1 MKLGCGTV
9 CFRHQS
15 LDEALIRIA
24 HAGYEY
30 VEPQATAPFC
40 PHIDPWHDDPDTFRR
55 RVVELGFSGASALW
69 APHGAMLAD
78 PQCVEGISQAL
89 RWAHEAGIPVVNAG
103 DGHKPEDMPEPDALR
118 LLQDRL
124 EAILTVAESCGVY
137 LAIEPH
143 GTFSLTAEGLQQIMG
158 LSDSQWLGINYDTA
172 NVQRATYVE
181 TAQGAYSWTPF
192 GETQDEVATL
202 RAVVD
207 RVVHCHVKDVVGAD
221 CVALGSGDVDVAGCT
236 RVLAEHGYD
245 GVFSLETEGEFE
257 PEEGQRLIEESLAF
271 LRRQV
276 PLL

>member
-89 RWAHEAGIPVVNAG
+89 R
-103 DGHKPEDMPEPDALR
+103 
-118 LLQDRL
+118 
-124 EAILTVAESCGVY
+124 
-137 LAIEPH
+137 
-143 GTFSLTAEGLQQIMG
+143 
-158 LSDSQWLGINYDTA
+158 
-172 NVQRATYVE
+172 
-181 TAQGAYSWTPF
+181 
-192 GETQDEVATL
+192 
-202 RAVVD
+202 
-207 RVVHCHVKDVVGAD
+207 
-221 CVALGSGDVDVAGCT
+221 
-236 RVLAEHGYD
+236 
-245 GVFSLETEGEFE
+245 
-257 PEEGQRLIEESLAF
+257 
-271 LRRQV
+271 
-276 PLL
+276 